1 MNIKTV
7 LARLHS
13 ALDLD
18 ARMDHLLLLPRLID
32 SNPSKT
38 ETPPAAALIVGYD
51 GSANSQAALDLAFC
65 VAHQMQLATQQQ
77 VMIHVVYVVTCEA
90 STLSSGKLTQARR
103 TKQAKTK
110 IKSKALRLQAK
121 TRGDAVTPCGTV
133 TLSRSDVDNRSLE
146 EIDRVLWQARCLAE
160 EWRGSFT
167 THLRFGDIAT
177 ELEAFAVEENAALL
191 FLGCH
196 SASHPLVQQL
206 KGKISCSVIGIP
218 QFGPVHCP
226 V

>member
-13 ALDLD
+13 TLDLE
-18 ARMDHLLLLPRLID
+18 ARIDQLLLLPKLIE
-32 SNPSKT
+32 SNSPGAANS
-38 ETPPAAALIVGYD
+38 PATALIVGYD

-65 VAHQMQLATQQQ
+65 VAHQMQVATQQQ
-77 VMIHVVYVVTCEA
+77 VMIHVVYVVDCA
-90 STLSSGKLTQARR
+90 VSVKPAQPRR
-103 TKQAKTK
+103 TKRAAKV
-110 IKSKALRLQAK
+110 KSKTRRLQTKSGA
-121 TRGDAVTPCGTV
+121 TPAISCGTAI
-133 TLSRSDVDNRSLE
+133 LSHAEDNDRNLE

-167 THLRFGDIAT
+167 THLRFGNLAA
-177 ELEAFAVEENAALL
+177 ELETFATEENAALL

-206 KGKISCSVIGIP
+206 KGKVACSVIGIP
-218 QFGPVHCP
+218 QFSPVQCP

>member
-13 ALDLD
+13 TLGLD
-18 ARMDHLLLLPRLID
+18 ARIDRLLLLPLIE
-32 SNPSKT
+32 SSSLKVA
-38 ETPPAAALIVGYD
+38 ETSPTALLVGYD

-77 VMIHVVYVVTCEA
+77 VMLHVVYVVDCDTSRLA
-90 STLSSGKLTQARR
+90 QSRR
-103 TKQAKTK
+103 AKRAK
-110 IKSKALRLQAK
+110 SNIKSKTIKSKSKKLVSQPASVES
-121 TRGDAVTPCGTV
+121 TVSCGTAI
-133 TLSRSDVDNRSLE
+133 LSQSDIGNRNLE

-167 THLRFGDIAT
+167 THLRFGNLAA
-177 ELEAFAVEENAALL
+177 ELEAFAAEENAALL

-218 QFGPVHCP
+218 QFSPVQCP

>member
-13 ALDLD
+13 TLDLEAHID
-18 ARMDHLLLLPRLID
+18 QLLLLPKLIE
-32 SNPSKT
+32 SSSSGAANSPA
-38 ETPPAAALIVGYD
+38 TPLIVGYD

-65 VAHQMQLATQQQ
+65 VAHQMQVATQQQ
-77 VMIHVVYVVTCEA
+77 VMIHVVYVVDCAA
-90 STLSSGKLTQARR
+90 SVKPIQARR
-103 TKQAKTK
+103 AKRASK
-110 IKSKALRLQAK
+110 LKSKGRRLQAK
-121 TRGDAVTPCGTV
+121 LSEAPALNCGTAIF
-133 TLSRSDVDNRSLE
+133 SRSGANDRNLE

-167 THLRFGDIAT
+167 THLRFGNLAA
-177 ELEAFAVEENAALL
+177 ELEAFATEENAALL

-206 KGKISCSVIGIP
+206 KGKIACSVIGIP
-218 QFGPVHCP
+218 QFSPVQCP

>member
-13 ALDLD
+13 TLDLEPHID
-18 ARMDHLLLLPRLID
+18 QLLLLPKLIE
-32 SNPSKT
+32 SSPSGAANS
-38 ETPPAAALIVGYD
+38 PAMPLIVGYD

-65 VAHQMQLATQQQ
+65 VAHQMQVATQQQ
-77 VMIHVVYVVTCEA
+77 VMIHVVYVVDCDA
-90 STLSSGKLTQARR
+90 SAKPAQVRR
-103 TKQAKTK
+103 AKRAKSK
-110 IKSKALRLQAK
+110 IKSKTRRLQAS
-121 TRGDAVTPCGTV
+121 GQTPATSCGTAI
-133 TLSRSDVDNRSLE
+133 LSRSAGNDRNLE

-167 THLRFGDIAT
+167 THLRFGNLAA
-177 ELEAFAVEENAALL
+177 ELETFATEENAALL

-206 KGKISCSVIGIP
+206 KGKIACSVIGIP
-218 QFGPVHCP
+218 QFSPVQCP

>member
-13 ALDLD
+13 TLDLD
-18 ARMDHLLLLPRLID
+18 ARMDQLLLLPRLTEPTQPRTEPL
-32 SNPSKT
+32 PST
-38 ETPPAAALIVGYD
+38 ALVVGYD
-51 GSANSQAALDLAFC
+51 GSPNSQAALDLGFC

-77 VMIHVVYVVTCEA
+77 VVIHVVYVVDCNAPTVSSKKRRAKRTKTKLRRIQPGEGSVANCGTA
-90 STLSSGKLTQARR
+90 ILSKSSGN
-103 TKQAKTK
+103 
-110 IKSKALRLQAK
+110 
-121 TRGDAVTPCGTV
+121 D
-133 TLSRSDVDNRSLE
+133 RSLE

-167 THLRFGDIAT
+167 THLRFGNLAD
-177 ELEAFAVEENAALL
+177 ELTAFATEENAALL

-196 SASHPLVQQL
+196 SANHPLVLQL
-206 KGKISCSVIGIP
+206 KDKLPCSVIGIP
-218 QFGPVHCP
+218 QLGPVHCP